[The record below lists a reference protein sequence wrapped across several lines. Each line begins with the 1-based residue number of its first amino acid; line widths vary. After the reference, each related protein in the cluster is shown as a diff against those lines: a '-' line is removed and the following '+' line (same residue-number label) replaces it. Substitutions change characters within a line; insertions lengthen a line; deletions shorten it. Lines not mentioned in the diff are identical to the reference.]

1 VTVLADALFSKAKQK
16 VLGVLLANPERSL
29 HLRELARQAGVTPS
43 TIQRELKTLADAGV
57 LTMTARGSL
66 TIYQAN
72 ARCPIF
78 AELCGIVAKTF
89 GIADQVREALIGG
102 DIDIDIAF
110 IFGSVAK
117 GAERT
122 HSDVDVFVIGTG
134 SYRDLLIRLRPVE
147 NAIGREINAKYYRP
161 DEFRASFADG
171 NAFLHRIAAEPKIY
185 LIGDDDG
192 FKACQPT

>member
-1 VTVLADALFSKAKQK
+1 MTALADALFSKSKQK
-16 VLGVLLANPERSL
+16 VLGVLLANPDRSL

-43 TIQRELKTLADAGV
+43 TIQRELKNLVDAGV

-66 TIYQAN
+66 KIYQAN

-78 AELCGIVAKTF
+78 AELCGIVSKTF
-89 GIADQVREALIGG
+89 GIADQVREALLAS
-102 DIDIDIAF
+102 DIDIAF

-117 GAERT
+117 GAEKS

-134 SYRDLLIRLRPVE
+134 SYRDLLDRLRPVE

-161 DEFRASFADG
+161 DEFRASFAEG

-192 FKACQPT
+192 FKACQPA